1 MCVNG
6 SGVLITGEARVG
18 KSECALELLSRGHPI
33 IADDVVLL
41 ERRNGQLYG
50 TAPDMFR
57 GLLEIR
63 DLGIID
69 VRAIFGDE
77 SVLDGVQID
86 LVIELTKDQE
96 IVNDGKLS
104 MCCESLTVE
113 EIPLQKITLRV
124 SRGRNLAVL
133 IETAVKMLS
142 IGYSNAAETLLTD
155 HQRQLNTGIDTK
167 QY

>member
-1 MCVNG
+1 M
-6 SGVLITGEARVG
+6 LITGEARVG
-18 KSECALELLSRGHPI
+18 KSECALELLSRGHLI

-41 ERRNGQLYG
+41 ERRNSLLYG

-69 VRAIFGDE
+69 VRYIFGDA
-77 SVLDGVQID
+77 SVLDGIQID

-96 IVNDGKLS
+96 ILNDGKLS
-104 MCCESLTVE
+104 MCCETLIVE

-142 IGYSNAAETLLTD
+142 IGCGGAAEKLLTD
-155 HQRQLNTGIDTK
+155 HQRKLNKGND
-167 QY
+167 